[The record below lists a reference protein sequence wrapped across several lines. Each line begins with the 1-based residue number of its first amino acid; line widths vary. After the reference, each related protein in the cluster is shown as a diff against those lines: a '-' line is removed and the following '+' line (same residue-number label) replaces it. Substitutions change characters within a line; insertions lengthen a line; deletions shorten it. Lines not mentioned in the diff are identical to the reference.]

1 MFSFWELIDEF
12 LNAVLFVLIGIQILV
27 ISFSFN
33 YLLIGIIIIPIILCI
48 RFIAVSFPLII
59 IGDGAN
65 LVNGA
70 SKVMTWCGL
79 RGGISIALA
88 LSIPDVP
95 EKPLILAVTYIVV
108 AFSIL
113 VQGLSS
119 KKLVNHILEA

>member
-1 MFSFWELIDEF
+1 MKNL
-12 LNAVLFVLIGIQILV
+12 
-27 ISFSFN
+27 
-33 YLLIGIIIIPIILCI
+33 
-48 RFIAVSFPLII
+48 I